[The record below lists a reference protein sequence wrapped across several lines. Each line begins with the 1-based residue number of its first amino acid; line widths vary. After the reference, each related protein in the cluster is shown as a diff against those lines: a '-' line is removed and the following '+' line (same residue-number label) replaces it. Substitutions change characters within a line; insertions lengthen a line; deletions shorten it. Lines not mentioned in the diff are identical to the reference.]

1 MDINSAEKNIKKL
14 LAYVQDLADSK
25 PKMYQKSRGRLKDMA
40 ETCKEVVTLISEIL
54 QDETLNDD
62 EVEFGSKSNIA
73 SVLDSM
79 QDKILQIRSFAGVE
93 TVEPVSDTASASE
106 ESNSVP
112 DVVDSVHKTASPSA
126 KRQILR
132 TYKEVLRSVSTADFR
147 YDSVYRCAKL
157 LWDWFEARFVKTVYG
172 SDFKYNMK
180 RFPIWIRDIVILYG
194 KAVRDD
200 EYVTF
205 DAKFRVWVDTLTS
218 AEGANIRY
226 AVPYS
231 VYEFEKSMRPED
243 MSLEAVILWD
253 ILMDCG
259 LSSLCTSVVD
269 DYYLKEDAVYDL
281 CSTLNPG
288 VLDRYVNYVD
298 HPEILSELRLGVRKH
313 A

>member
-14 LAYVQDLADSK
+14 LAYVQDLADTK
-25 PKMYQKSRGRLKDMA
+25 PKMYQKSRGRLKEMA
-40 ETCKEVVTLISEIL
+40 DTCKEVVTLISEIL
-54 QDETLNDD
+54 QDETLRDD
-62 EVEFGSKSNIA
+62 EVEFGSDPNIA
-73 SVLDSM
+73 SELNSM

-93 TVEPVSDTASASE
+93 TVEPVSDTATELNA
-106 ESNSVP
+106 VTAQ
-112 DVVDSVHKTASPSA
+112 DVVGFSNKTASPIA

-132 TYKEVLRSVSTADFR
+132 KYKEVMRKVSTFDFR

-157 LWDWFEARFVKTVYG
+157 LWDWFETRFVKTVYG

-180 RFPIWIRDIVILYG
+180 RFPTWIRDIVTMYG
-194 KAVRDD
+194 KAIRDG
-200 EYVTF
+200 EYVEL
-205 DAKFRVWVDTLTS
+205 DNKFRLWIDSLTDS
-218 AEGANIRY
+218 DSGDIKY
-226 AVPYS
+226 AVPYI
-231 VYEFEKSMRPED
+231 VYEFEKSMSPDD
-243 MSLEAVILWD
+243 MSLEAVVLWD

-259 LSSLCTSVVD
+259 LSELCTSVAG

-298 HPEILSELRLGVRKH
+298 HPEILSELRLGVLKH